1 MRLRRKAL
9 IVLSVTSVLG
19 LGIQSPAVEAQE
31 TAAQNV
37 AMAAAEAPA
46 ALDAAAAPNPTQ
58 QDSAAAQA
66 PQAAPNSA
74 AQGPEKDSIPESDE
88 YVSMRPM
95 QDGGSSVGSVVVPI
109 IVTAAVV
116 AILGLIAHIA
126 GWLKPPAPAA
136 PPVPM
141 GVPGIPKL
149 PASVVPLKVGPPVP
163 AG

>member
-46 ALDAAAAPNPTQ
+46 ALDAAAAPNPAQ
-58 QDSAAAQA
+58 QDSAAA
-66 PQAAPNSA
+66 QAAPNSA

>member
-1 MRLRRKAL
+1 MGLRRKAL

-19 LGIQSPAVEAQE
+19 LGIQSPAAEAQE

-37 AMAAAEAPA
+37 AMAATETSAAPA
-46 ALDAAAAPNPTQ
+46 A
-58 QDSAAAQA
+58 
-66 PQAAPNSA
+66 AAPNSA

-88 YVSMRPM
+88 FVLMRPM

-116 AILGLIAHIA
+116 AIFGLIAHIA